1 MLSVAVAR
9 PGNVELVDIPKP
21 TPGPYEALI
30 RTEVACL
37 CNATDGKL
45 VAGHFPGV
53 EQYPLLLGHE
63 SVGIVDAVGE
73 EVRNFKQGD
82 RVVGGL
88 LLNPTDSRY
97 ASGWGGF
104 SEYTLAGDHQAM
116 LADGV
121 ASSEH
126 GWLEVFEI
134 QRVVPPE
141 VRAETAALLCVWR
154 EVYAGFSDFNLQ
166 RGDNILIFGAG
177 AVGLSFTKFAKLL
190 GLGFVGVVD
199 LLPEKCAMALTQGA
213 DAVFAPG
220 DAAIYE
226 LPNKLGKPLDAVIDA
241 VGNENIINAALPLI
255 KMAGSVCVYGVIDK
269 PSIVIEK
276 ARGPYNFNLY
286 LHQWPTRYRESAAQE
301 PLCKWITEGKLRPDD
316 FITDDFHVDE
326 ISEALEKAKSGS
338 AVKVLLRF

>member
-1 MLSVAVAR
+1 MFSVAVVR
-9 PGNVELVDIPKP
+9 PGIVELVDMPKP
-21 TPGPYEALI
+21 TPGPYEARI

-63 SVGIVDAVGE
+63 SVGIVDAVGDK
-73 EVRNFKQGD
+73 VRSFKPGD

-88 LLNPTDSRY
+88 LLNPTDAAF

-104 SEYTLAGDHQAM
+104 SEYTIAGDHGAM
-116 LADGV
+116 QEDGA
-121 ASSEH
+121 ASAEH

-134 QRVVPPE
+134 QRVVPSDIPT
-141 VRAETAALLCVWR
+141 ETAALLCVWR
-154 EVYAGFSDFNLQ
+154 EVYAGFGDFNLKK
-166 RGDNILIFGAG
+166 GDDILIFGAG

-199 LLPEKCAMALTQGA
+199 LLPEKRELALKLGA

-220 DAAIYE
+220 ESAIAE
-226 LPNKLGKPLDAVIDA
+226 LKPLDAVIDA
-241 VGNENIINAALPLI
+241 VGSEDIVNAALPII

-269 PSIVIEK
+269 PEIVLEK
-276 ARGPYNFNLY
+276 GRGPYNFNL
-286 LHQWPTRYRESAAQE
+286 LVHQWPTRSRESSAQE
-301 PLCKWITEGKLRPDD
+301 PLCRWIAEGKLKAED
-316 FITDDFHVDE
+316 FITHEFPIARIAD
-326 ISEALEKAKSGS
+326 ALALAKTGS